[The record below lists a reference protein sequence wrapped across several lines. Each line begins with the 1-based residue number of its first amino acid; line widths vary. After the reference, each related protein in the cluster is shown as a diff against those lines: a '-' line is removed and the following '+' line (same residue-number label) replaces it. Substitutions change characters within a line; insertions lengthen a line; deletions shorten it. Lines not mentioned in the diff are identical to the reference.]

1 MKPKISLRRALSDE
15 NLLGKSLRGPSW
27 RGWRI
32 LLIAAMGEPLTED
45 ERPIFTEL
53 TGRSMEPLERCEELV
68 CVIGRRGGK
77 TEAVA
82 TLGAYLAACCDY
94 SDVLVPGETGV
105 LMVIAADQE
114 QAVISLDRI
123 EAKLRASPLL
133 RQLIK
138 SSVGPK
144 AARTQKQLRL
154 SNGILVQVRSSSY
167 RKVRGFTL
175 CSAIA
180 DEIAFFQTDEAG
192 ANPDV
197 AICQALRPA
206 LSTTGGLLA
215 MISSPY
221 SKKGELYTLYRKYY
235 GPDGDP
241 RIIVAQAAS
250 RVLNPT
256 LPQSVVD
263 RAMARDPMAASAE
276 YGAQFRTDV
285 GAFVDTDIVLSN
297 VMRGVR
303 ELLPSRSINYKAFCD
318 PSGGSSD
325 SFALAIGH
333 REEAREC
340 VIVDCVR
347 EIPAPF
353 SPEAAVAELAQL
365 LKSYNISSVVGDRYA
380 GLWASESFGRHGI
393 SYELSPA
400 PKSALYG
407 ALLPLLNSERIEL
420 PDNARLV
427 SQLAGLERR
436 TARGGRDSID
446 HAQGGHDD
454 LANVVAGLASLT
466 TAASEGASIELL
478 QRCNDTYDPEEAAQ
492 RALAELVARGEP
504 RPLWGPLAVGAV
516 SLGHGGYRVATYEE
530 QCRIAWAEQER
541 IRAASAE
548 AKKKPLLP

>member
-1 MKPKISLRRALSDE
+1 
-15 NLLGKSLRGPSW
+15 
-27 RGWRI
+27 
-32 LLIAAMGEPLTED
+32 
-45 ERPIFTEL
+45 
-53 TGRSMEPLERCEELV
+53 
-68 CVIGRRGGK
+68 
-77 TEAVA
+77 
-82 TLGAYLAACCDY
+82 
-94 SDVLVPGETGV
+94 
-105 LMVIAADQE
+105 
-114 QAVISLDRI
+114 
-123 EAKLRASPLL
+123 
-133 RQLIK
+133 
-138 SSVGPK
+138 
-144 AARTQKQLRL
+144 
-154 SNGILVQVRSSSY
+154 
-167 RKVRGFTL
+167 
-175 CSAIA
+175 
-180 DEIAFFQTDEAG
+180 
-192 ANPDV
+192 
-197 AICQALRPA
+197 
-206 LSTTGGLLA
+206 
-215 MISSPY
+215 
-221 SKKGELYTLYRKYY
+221 
-235 GPDGDP
+235 
-241 RIIVAQAAS
+241 VAQAPS
-250 RVLNPT
+250 RLLNPT

-285 GAFVDTDIVLSN
+285 GVFIDTDIVLSN

-478 QRCNDTYDPEEAAQ
+478 QRCNEY
-492 RALAELVARGEP
+492 L
-504 RPLWGPLAVGAV
+504 
-516 SLGHGGYRVATYEE
+516 
-530 QCRIAWAEQER
+530 
-541 IRAASAE
+541 
-548 AKKKPLLP
+548 